1 MANKHMKRCST
12 SLVIKEM
19 QIKTTVSNHLTPSRM
34 VTITKKRKKSKNN
47 RVWVM
52 YSEKYLPNFNERS
65 EVRLNL
71 ISLSKLTNHLNY

>member
-34 VTITKKRKKSKNN
+34 VTITKKRKKRKASVGKDA
-47 RVWVM
+47 
-52 YSEKYLPNFNERS
+52 EKLESLCTLGVNVKWCSCYGKQYDSSLENE
-65 EVRLNL
+65 
-71 ISLSKLTNHLNY
+71 K